1 MIDNNTLENKKSVA
15 DMNIGDSAIIT
26 LVGDDCLDIHC
37 HCLRLMELGFT
48 PGQEV
53 TIVAKSPFKDPL
65 AVSVRGTIIAL
76 RKGEAECIKI
86 NSPTEKPVGKES
98 FRTNGFNN

>member
-1 MIDNNTLENKKSVA
+1 MESSSLLNKIKSVA
-15 DMNIGDSAIIT
+15 DLSIGDSAVISS
-26 LVGDDCLDIHC
+26 VGDDCIDIHC

-53 TIVAKSPFKDPL
+53 TLVARSPFKDPM

-76 RKGEAECIKI
+76 RSDEAECIKI
-86 NSPTEKPVGKES
+86 DI
-98 FRTNGFNN
+98 NGN

>member
-1 MIDNNTLENKKSVA
+1 MDNSVA
-15 DMNIGDSAIIT
+15 DLKIGQSAVISS
-26 LVGDDCLDIHC
+26 VGDDCVDIHC

-53 TIVAKSPFKDPL
+53 TVVAKSPFKNPI

-76 RKGEAECIKI
+76 RTDEAECIKI
-86 NSPTEKPVGKES
+86 NL
-98 FRTNGFNN
+98 NGSHN

>member
-1 MIDNNTLENKKSVA
+1 MDSITKEPTQSTEKSVA
-15 DMNIGDSAIIT
+15 NLGIGESAVIT
-26 LVGDDCLDIHC
+26 SVGDDCLDVHC

-53 TIVAKSPFKDPL
+53 TVVARSPFKDPL

-76 RKGEAECIKI
+76 RTGEAECIKI
-86 NSPTEKPVGKES
+86 S
-98 FRTNGFNN
+98 TNGIYN

>member
-1 MIDNNTLENKKSVA
+1 MIENNTLENTKSVA
-15 DMNIGDSAIIT
+15 DMTIGETALIT
-26 LVGDDCLDIHC
+26 SVGDDCIDVHC

-53 TIVAKSPFKDPL
+53 SVVAKSPFKDPL

-76 RKGEAECIKI
+76 RKDEAECIKI
-86 NSPTEKPVGKES
+86 NSD
-98 FRTNGFNN
+98 GFKN

>member
-1 MIDNNTLENKKSVA
+1 MPEQQITDSVKSLA
-15 DMNIGDSAIIT
+15 DLNIGDKGIISS
-26 LVGDDCLDIHC
+26 VGDDCIDVHC

-53 TIVAKSPFKDPL
+53 SVVAKSPFKDPV

-86 NSPTEKPVGKES
+86 SE
-98 FRTNGFNN
+98 NGFHS

>member
-1 MIDNNTLENKKSVA
+1 MIQPEISENIKSVA
-15 DMNIGDSAIIT
+15 DMKIGDTALIT
-26 LVGDDCLDIHC
+26 SVGDDCLDVHC

-53 TIVAKSPFKDPL
+53 TVMAKSPFKDPV

-76 RKGEAECIKI
+76 RKSEAECIKI
-86 NSPTEKPVGKES
+86 N
-98 FRTNGFNN
+98 

>member
-1 MIDNNTLENKKSVA
+1 MNDTLSDLIKSVA
-15 DMNIGDSAIIT
+15 DLKIGESAVIT
-26 LVGDDCLDIHC
+26 SVGDDCVDIHC

-53 TIVAKSPFKDPL
+53 SVVAKSPFKDPL

-76 RKGEAECIKI
+76 RSEEAECIKI
-86 NSPTEKPVGKES
+86 NL
-98 FRTNGFNN
+98 NGSKQ

>member
-1 MIDNNTLENKKSVA
+1 LLQNNTAENTRSVA
-15 DMNIGDSAIIT
+15 DLKTGDTANITS
-26 LVGDDCLDIHC
+26 VGDDCIEIHC

-53 TIVAKSPFKDPL
+53 TVVAKSPFKDPI

-76 RKGEAECIKI
+76 RKNEAECIKI
-86 NSPTEKPVGKES
+86 N
-98 FRTNGFNN
+98 

>member
-1 MIDNNTLENKKSVA
+1 MNDILSDLTKSVA
-15 DMNIGDSAIIT
+15 DLKIGESAVIT
-26 LVGDDCLDIHC
+26 SVGDDCVDIHC

-53 TIVAKSPFKDPL
+53 AVVAKSPFKDPL

-76 RKGEAECIKI
+76 RSEEAECIKI
-86 NSPTEKPVGKES
+86 NL
-98 FRTNGFNN
+98 NGSK

>member
-1 MIDNNTLENKKSVA
+1 LEITKSVA
-15 DMNIGDSAIIT
+15 DMNIGQSAVIT
-26 LVGDDCLDIHC
+26 SVGDDCVDIHC

-53 TIVAKSPFKDPL
+53 TLVARSPFKDPL

-76 RKGEAECIKI
+76 RSGEAECIKI
-86 NSPTEKPVGKES
+86 NI
-98 FRTNGFNN
+98 NGIN

>member
-1 MIDNNTLENKKSVA
+1 MITDNIIENTKSVA
-15 DMNIGDSAIIT
+15 DLKIGDTAKIIS
-26 LVGDDCLDIHC
+26 VGDDCIDIHC

-53 TIVAKSPFKDPL
+53 TVVAKSPFKDPV

-76 RKGEAECIKI
+76 RKNEAECIKI
-86 NSPTEKPVGKES
+86 N
-98 FRTNGFNN
+98 

>member
-1 MIDNNTLENKKSVA
+1 MNNIKAKIPQFSDKSVA
-15 DMNIGDSAIIT
+15 ELAIGESALIT
-26 LVGDDCLDIHC
+26 SVGDDCLDIHC

-53 TIVAKSPFKDPL
+53 TVVARSPFKDPL

-76 RKGEAECIKI
+76 RTGEAECIKI
-86 NSPTEKPVGKES
+86 S
-98 FRTNGFNN
+98 TNGICN

>member
-1 MIDNNTLENKKSVA
+1 MLQNTTTENTRSVA
-15 DMNIGDSAIIT
+15 DLKTGDTASIT
-26 LVGDDCLDIHC
+26 SVGDDCIEIHC

-53 TIVAKSPFKDPL
+53 TVVAKSPFKDPI

-76 RKGEAECIKI
+76 RKTEAECIKI
-86 NSPTEKPVGKES
+86 N
-98 FRTNGFNN
+98 

>member
-1 MIDNNTLENKKSVA
+1 MAENNFLINTVSVA
-15 DMNIGDSAIIT
+15 DMKIGDTALIT
-26 LVGDDCLDIHC
+26 SVGDDCLDVHC

-53 TIVAKSPFKDPL
+53 TIIAKSPFKDPL

-76 RKGEAECIKI
+76 RKAEAECIEI
-86 NSPTEKPVGKES
+86 NS
-98 FRTNGFNN
+98 NGFNN

>member
-1 MIDNNTLENKKSVA
+1 MTQPEISENIKSVA
-15 DMNIGDSAIIT
+15 DMKIGDTALIT
-26 LVGDDCLDIHC
+26 SVGDDCLDVHC

-53 TIVAKSPFKDPL
+53 TVMAKSPFKDPV

-76 RKGEAECIKI
+76 RKSEAECIKI
-86 NSPTEKPVGKES
+86 N
-98 FRTNGFNN
+98 

>member
-1 MIDNNTLENKKSVA
+1 LTQPEISENIKSVA
-15 DMNIGDSAIIT
+15 DMKIGDTALIT
-26 LVGDDCLDIHC
+26 SVGDDCLDVHC

-53 TIVAKSPFKDPL
+53 TVMAKSPFKDPV

-76 RKGEAECIKI
+76 RKSEAECIKI
-86 NSPTEKPVGKES
+86 N
-98 FRTNGFNN
+98 

>member
-1 MIDNNTLENKKSVA
+1 MSEILTGLAKSVA
-15 DMNIGDSAIIT
+15 DLKIGESAVIT
-26 LVGDDCLDIHC
+26 SVGDDCLDIHC

-53 TIVAKSPFKDPL
+53 SVVAKSPFKDPL

-76 RKGEAECIKI
+76 RSEEAECIKI
-86 NSPTEKPVGKES
+86 NL
-98 FRTNGFNN
+98 NGSK

>member
-1 MIDNNTLENKKSVA
+1 MTQPDISENIKSVA
-15 DMNIGDSAIIT
+15 DMMIGDTAFIT
-26 LVGDDCLDIHC
+26 SVGDDCIDVHC

-53 TIVAKSPFKDPL
+53 TVVAKSPFKDPL

-76 RKGEAECIKI
+76 RKSEAECIKI
-86 NSPTEKPVGKES
+86 N
-98 FRTNGFNN
+98 